1 MEKLSP
7 PDLWQIINRQDDGD
21 IELIA
26 TLPPLPIDELIS
38 VAYPAMLLRLA
49 ADVVGKDNELAWRLV
64 ARARAV
70 ASYKWKQQRL
80 RGLING

>member
-1 MEKLSP
+1 MNP
-7 PDLWQIINRQDDGD
+7 HDLWSIINRQDEGD
-21 IELIA
+21 LELIA

-49 ADVVGKDNELAWRLV
+49 ADNVGIDNDLAWRLV

-70 ASYKWKQQRL
+70 ASYKWKQDRL
-80 RGLING
+80 RRLYESKE